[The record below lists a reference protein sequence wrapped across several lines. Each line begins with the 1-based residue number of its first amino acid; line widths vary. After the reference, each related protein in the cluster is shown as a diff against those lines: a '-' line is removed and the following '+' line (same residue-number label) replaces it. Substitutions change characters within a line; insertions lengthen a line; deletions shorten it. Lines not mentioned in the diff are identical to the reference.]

1 MGSGQESRSTL
12 ARDDSTLPQAT
23 PAGSGEVGGLPA
35 CDWRKDQRRRNQS
48 WGRRAEDRRLCPGRR
63 LLNWTSSQEVALPEG
78 FEPSYQP

>member
-1 MGSGQESRSTL
+1 MGSGQESLSTL

-23 PAGSGEVGGLPA
+23 PA
-35 CDWRKDQRRRNQS
+35 CDRQKDQRRRNQS

-63 LLNWTSSQEVALPEG
+63 LLDWTSSQEVALPEG